1 MLRPKTL
8 YFFSMCYSFKSCG
21 DPMFSVSTGPS
32 SKQLKEN
39 GSNQKIQLTSVS
51 INLCC
56 RFTLQKSHI
65 FTRSTALLTHAHFSK
80 HLILSSTPLHN
91 LLLTISLTAD
101 DFAYYFTYKTTTISS
116 QFSASHI
123 QELKPATLTDK
134 NLLSSLSSLSDEELY
149 LLSQMKN
156 CIFSLR

>member
-1 MLRPKTL
+1 MSRLNL
-8 YFFSMCYSFKSCG
+8 SSFLHASMCYSFKSCG

-39 GSNQKIQLTSVS
+39 GSNQKIQLTSVN

-91 LLLTISLTAD
+91 LLLTISLQPMTLL
-101 DFAYYFTYKTTTISS
+101 TTSHIKLQPSAVSSQHHTSRNSNQPHSQIKISS
-116 QFSASHI
+116 H
-123 QELKPATLTDK
+123 P
-134 NLLSSLSSLSDEELY
+134 Y

>member
-1 MLRPKTL
+1 
-8 YFFSMCYSFKSCG
+8 
-21 DPMFSVSTGPS
+21 
-32 SKQLKEN
+32 
-39 GSNQKIQLTSVS
+39 
-51 INLCC
+51 
-56 RFTLQKSHI
+56 
-65 FTRSTALLTHAHFSK
+65 
-80 HLILSSTPLHN
+80 LILSSTPLHN

-149 LLSQMKN
+149 LLSQMKLLISSHPTPCPIDPIPSPLLQAISPTLLPTH
-156 CIFSLR
+156 CIQVCLGNPTA